1 MKIMTYLSM
10 GLLLYPLLAAIAYT
24 IGGYVYHRS
33 YKGKIKTFYHFKPEE
48 EPLVT
53 IMVPAHNEEVV
64 IEDTLNYLAHGLNY
78 HNYEILVIDD
88 ASTDLTV
95 SIVQRMKLRIPNLRL
110 IQITENHGKAH
121 AFNIGMGFAK
131 GEYVLSNDAD
141 TTPEPDAIW
150 KYVNYFVGNRYQ
162 NTGAVTANMG
172 TQNRNGLLEKSTT
185 VEFAS
190 IMGLIKRAQQ
200 GTLGSVYAFNG
211 ANTMYRKAAA
221 LDVGGFR
228 QDRATEDISIAWD
241 MQYNGWRAIFA
252 PEILFYMNIPDNGQD
267 FYHQRLRWAMGGTES
282 FIDNFRR
289 IFRHP
294 IKNINKVIMLIDQ
307 FSSITWCLYYFLT
320 TITMLVDVVLFMVIG
335 EYSSAS
341 YTFQSFVIF
350 LSFMVVFGLS
360 QLILALVLDD
370 SGKKMKYL
378 LFAPLYLLFFWQI
391 NVITVVNTIFLAIK
405 NTTSYDAKGN
415 WKSPTRVKI
424 NKDETDN

>member
-1 MKIMTYLSM
+1 MI
-10 GLLLYPLLAAIAYT
+10 LLLYPLLAAISYT
-24 IGGYVYHRS
+24 IGGYLYNFV
-33 YKGKIKTFYHFKPEE
+33 YKGNLKKFHRMSVEK
-48 EPLVT
+48 EPFIT

-64 IEDTLNYLAHGLNY
+64 IEDTINYLAHEMNY

-95 SIVQRMKLRIPNLRL
+95 SIVQRLKLYIPNLRL
-110 IQITENHGKAH
+110 IQIVENHGKAH
-121 AFNIGMGFAK
+121 AFNVAMAFAK
-131 GEYVLSNDAD
+131 GEFVLSNDAD
-141 TTPEPDAIW
+141 TTPEPDALW
-150 KYVNYFVGNRYQ
+150 KYMNYFLDSRYQ
-162 NTGAVTANMG
+162 NTGAVTANMD

-185 VEFAS
+185 VEFSS

-241 MQYNGWRAIFA
+241 MQYNGWRVYFA
-252 PEILFYMNIPDNGQD
+252 PEIMFYMNIPDNGID

-282 FIDNFRR
+282 LIDNFWR
-289 IFRHP
+289 IMRHP
-294 IKNINKVIMLIDQ
+294 IKRIEKVVMLFDQ
-307 FSSITWCLYYFLT
+307 MSSILWCLYYFFT
-320 TITMLVDVVLFMVIG
+320 TITMTVNVVLFMIIG

-341 YTFQSFVIF
+341 YTFESFVIF

-360 QLILALVLDD
+360 QLILALILDND
-370 SGKKMKYL
+370 GAKLKYL

-391 NVITVVNTIFLAIK
+391 NVITVVNTFFSAIK
-405 NTTSYDAKGN
+405 STTTYESKGN
-415 WKSPTRVKI
+415 WKSPKRVKI
-424 NKDETDN
+424 NKDEK